1 MATKDYMLST
11 VDNPYNPFT
20 EFEQWYEVDR
30 ELGHHTLALLARVT
44 RTSDELSELD
54 QSQAIDQG
62 IATILAE
69 DFAEIYIK
77 VAEPSADTTE

>member
-1 MATKDYMLST
+1 MATTEHMLTT

-20 EFEQWYEVDR
+20 EFDQWYAFDEQV
-30 ELGHHTLALLARVT
+30 GHHTLSLLARVT

-62 IATILAE
+62 ISDVLVE
-69 DFAEIYIK
+69 DHSGIYIK
-77 VAEPSADTTE
+77 VAEPASS